1 MTPFEAPLRG
11 VALAALTALVTAG
24 LWAAHAPA
32 AWAQGQPTAT
42 DRAATRAADRS
53 AVRSG
58 DYIVAIVNQ
67 ELVTAVEVSRRLTR
81 AQEDAQRAGARLPPE
96 EELKRQVVE
105 ALIEERVILTYARE
119 SGGKVD
125 DAELDRAVQ
134 TVAAQNQLTVAQLRE
149 RLSAEGID
157 LVRFRANLRDQLL
170 VERTRERE
178 VYQRIRITDSDVED
192 YLERQRRAA
201 AADAPL
207 NLAQILISVPEGA
220 SEAVVAERRRVAEAA
235 LARVRAGEPFE
246 AVARQVS
253 EDAQREKGGEIGVRP
268 ASRLP
273 DLFVEATRALKVGEV
288 TPALVRSGA
297 AFHVLK
303 VLARGDVGPAQ
314 VTQTRARHILLRPSS
329 RLTSEAA
336 QARLA
341 GYRRQIE
348 SGARSFE
355 DMAREFSED
364 GSAPQGGD
372 LGWAAP
378 GTMVPEFEEAMNAL
392 PAGGLSQPV
401 VSRFGVHLIQ
411 VLERRDVA
419 VDPRQLREQA
429 RNALREQRF
438 DDAYAEWAR
447 DLRGR
452 AYVEMREPPL

>member
-1 MTPFEAPLRG
+1 MIELPPRFARWCQA
-11 VALAALTALVTAG
+11 ALAALCLGALPV
-24 LWAAHAPA
+24 PA

-67 ELVTAVEVSRRLTR
+67 ELVTAVEVSRRLAR
-81 AQEDAQRAGARLPPE
+81 AQEEAQRNGVRLPPE
-96 EELKRQVVE
+96 EELKRQVVD
-105 ALIEERVILTYARE
+105 ALIEERVILTHARE
-119 SGGKVD
+119 NGGKVD
-125 DAELDRAVQ
+125 DGELDRAVQ
-134 TVAAQNQLTVAQLRE
+134 AVAAQNQLNVEQLRE
-149 RLSAEGID
+149 RLAAEGID

-178 VYQRIRITDSDVED
+178 VYQRIRLTDSDLED

-201 AADAPL
+201 AAEAPL
-207 NLAQILISVPEGA
+207 NLAQILISVPDGA
-220 SEAVVAERRRVAEAA
+220 SDAVVAERRRLAEAA

-253 EDAQREKGGEIGVRP
+253 EDAQREQGGVIGARP

-288 TPALVRSGA
+288 TPAPVRSPA

-303 VLARGDVGPAQ
+303 VLSRVDASQAT
-314 VTQTRARHILLRPSS
+314 VTQTRARHILLRTSS
-329 RLTSEAA
+329 RLSPEAA

-341 GYRRQIE
+341 GYRSQID
-348 SGARSFE
+348 SGARTFE
-355 DMAREFSED
+355 DLAREVSED
-364 GSAPQGGD
+364 GSAAQGGD

-378 GTMVPEFEEAMNAL
+378 GAMVPEFEEAMNAL
-392 PAGGLSQPV
+392 AVGGLSPPV

-419 VDPRQLREQA
+419 VDPKQLREQA
-429 RNALREQRF
+429 RSALREQRF
-438 DDAYAEWAR
+438 DDAYTDWAR